1 MLCYALRRTVAIL
14 FLLKFSSECVEN
26 IERKGEKIMAFFNDV
41 ATSSQSYNV
50 LYGIKHSDVR
60 ETPLGKPLD
69 YDSGTRVERYSLQ
82 RVNGQKPYASKKVVT
97 LPENS
102 PLRRLN
108 LDKFELIKEKVRGD
122 AGVAPGLKK
131 TLKLFNK
138 NGEVMFEG
146 TESIRQ
152 FMKTIAHIIR
162 KG

>member
-1 MLCYALRRTVAIL
+1 
-14 FLLKFSSECVEN
+14 
-26 IERKGEKIMAFFNDV
+26 MACFNDV
-41 ATSSQSYNV
+41 ATNSLSYNV
-50 LYGIKHSDVR
+50 LYGIKNSDVR

-108 LDKFELIKEKVRGD
+108 LDKFELIKEKVRGFGD

-146 TESIRQ
+146 TGSIRQ
-152 FMKTIAHIIR
+152 FMKSVAHIIR
-162 KG
+162 K

>member
-1 MLCYALRRTVAIL
+1 MRSAVSNFSVFKFLR
-14 FLLKFSSECVEN
+14 KCVEN
-26 IERKGEKIMAFFNDV
+26 IESKGEKFMAFFNDV
-41 ATSSQSYNV
+41 ATNSQSYNV

-108 LDKFELIKEKVRGD
+108 LDKFELIKEKVREFGGG
-122 AGVAPGLKK
+122 GVASGLKK

-146 TESIRQ
+146 TDSIRQ